1 MQNDESI
8 PVGADAGAANS
19 RPVAAE
25 SVTGVDE
32 PGPATMTIPT
42 DAAPEQAALLTE
54 GERLESEA
62 GTENEMIDVHAPHGG
77 LHTWKEFW
85 IHLGTIT
92 LGLLIAISLEQT
104 VEYFHHLH
112 QRRDLEASILAEC
125 KTNKDRAEADFSGY
139 DDQMKWL
146 LGLHRDI
153 GKLLATGGKADLPY
167 RELRYRPR
175 LLGGAITA
183 GAPGS
188 LVTSVWDTANAG
200 DRLALLPDDEARAY
214 SLLYHV
220 QIAHYEERFSSAR
233 DAHMRQTAF
242 EAQFADI
249 ARPTTPVLKR
259 MSTDEL
265 KQYDAQVMQTFA
277 AVRDSKAG
285 LRLVYGSINA
295 TILGR
300 YDPGSR
306 QRTYDAAQAAAAD
319 NFASI
324 AREIDADD
332 ATRDKAGAGAAA
344 SGHR

>member
-25 SVTGVDE
+25 SATGVDE

-42 DAAPEQAALLTE
+42 DAAPEQAALLAE

-77 LHTWKEFW
+77 LHTWKDFW

-92 LGLLIAISLEQT
+92 LGLLIAIGLEQT

-153 GKLLATGGKADLPY
+153 GKLLATGGEGGPSI
-167 RELRYRPR
+167 PR
-175 LLGGAITA
+175 TA
-183 GAPGS
+183 LSP
-188 LVTSVWDTANAG
+188 
-200 DRLALLPDDEARAY
+200 
-214 SLLYHV
+214 
-220 QIAHYEERFSSAR
+220 
-233 DAHMRQTAF
+233 
-242 EAQFADI
+242 
-249 ARPTTPVLKR
+249 
-259 MSTDEL
+259 
-265 KQYDAQVMQTFA
+265 
-277 AVRDSKAG
+277 
-285 LRLVYGSINA
+285 
-295 TILGR
+295 
-300 YDPGSR
+300 
-306 QRTYDAAQAAAAD
+306 AAARRGD
-319 NFASI
+319 HGWSS
-324 AREIDADD
+324 RVPCDL
-332 ATRDKAGAGAAA
+332 RV
-344 SGHR
+344 GHRQCRRSVGSFAGR